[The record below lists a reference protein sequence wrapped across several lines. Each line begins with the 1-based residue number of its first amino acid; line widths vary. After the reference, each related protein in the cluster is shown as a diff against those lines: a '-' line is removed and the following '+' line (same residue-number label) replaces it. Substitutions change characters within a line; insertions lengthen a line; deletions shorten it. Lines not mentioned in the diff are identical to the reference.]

1 MPTKLVTFTGVMSY
15 EDSAGEP
22 KLRTDIHPDAK
33 EIPHP
38 SHPIAGLT
46 PPITWPKP
54 PTMPNP
60 PDDGHV
66 VGVLYSS
73 PTHGLVFVP
82 AREEPKPEP
91 K

>member
-22 KLRTDIHPDAK
+22 KLT
-33 EIPHP
+33 EGIPHP

-46 PPITWPKP
+46 PPITWPTPPMLPKP
-54 PTMPNP
+54 PE
-60 PDDGHV
+60 DGHV

-82 AREEPKPEP
+82 ARDVPEP
-91 K
+91 KK